1 LDKRAEPVP
10 GSQGACAVRDV
21 TTSQVMAD
29 PRVREPE
36 FEARSLAQLK
46 MLHSVAAQLNRLD
59 DVRKIG
65 EAITEGLRTVV
76 EYHNCRVFLLQP
88 DAETLVPVAFRGE
101 LLEYQGETFDALVT
115 RVGHGVTG
123 HVAETG
129 HSYYTPDAMNDPFA
143 STIPGTPDVDESMLA
158 VPLTYGVDLIGVV
171 VLSKLGIDQFDD
183 QDLRLL
189 EVLASH
195 AAVALENARL
205 LKSEREAAA
214 KALESEARNSAI
226 LESALDGVI
235 VIDEE
240 GKVVEFNPAAEQ
252 IFGYSR
258 ADVIGRDMARFIIPE
273 KTQSDHRAGLE
284 RYRSTGTSHVVGR
297 RMEMVAVRSNGTEFP
312 VELAIRVLDLPG
324 RTLFTGYLRD
334 ITDRKQAEMEVQR
347 ALETERQASQRLRE
361 LDDLKNMFLEAVSH
375 DLRTPLTAI
384 LGLSLTL
391 DRQDLELAPDDRE
404 DLTSRLAAN
413 ARKLDRILCNL
424 LDLERLIRGVV
435 EPNREP
441 TDLAKLVRRVLNE
454 ADFLEGRAVTVD
466 APHVVADV
474 DPAKVERIVENLL
487 VNSARHTPPGTPV
500 WVRVARRDGA
510 VLIVVEDAGPGVE
523 PELREAIFEPFR
535 QGRPRVPAPGA
546 GIGLSVVARF
556 AQLHGGRAWVE
567 ARSGGGASFRVV
579 LPSGNAVA

>member
-1 LDKRAEPVP
+1 M
-10 GSQGACAVRDV
+10 
-21 TTSQVMAD
+21 TTSQVMHDTPVAEAD
-29 PRVREPE
+29 

-65 EAITEGLRTVV
+65 KAITEGLRTVV

-88 DAETLVPVAFRGE
+88 DGETLAPIAFRGE
-101 LLEYQGETFDALVT
+101 LLEYQGETFDALLT
-115 RVGHGVTG
+115 KVGTGVTG
-123 HVAETG
+123 HVAQTG
-129 HSYYTPDAMNDPFA
+129 RSYYTPDAMNDPFA

-158 VPLTYGVDLIGVV
+158 VPLTYGADLIGVV

-195 AAVALENARL
+195 AAVAVENARL

-214 KALESEARNSAI
+214 QALESEARKSAI

-235 VIDEE
+235 VIDED
-240 GKVVEFNPAAEQ
+240 GKIVEFNPAAEH

-258 ADVIGRDMARFIIPE
+258 SDVIGRDMAAFVIPQE
-273 KTQSDHRAGLE
+273 TRGDHRAGLE
-284 RYRSTGTSHVVGR
+284 RYRTSGRSRVVGR
-297 RMEMVAVRSNGTEFP
+297 RMEMIAQRSDGSRFP

-391 DRQDLELAPDDRE
+391 DRHDLDLAPSDRE

-441 TDLAKLVRRVLNE
+441 TDLAMLVRRVVNE
-454 ADFLEGRAVTVD
+454 ADFLEGRTVTVEARSLIWD
-466 APHVVADV
+466 I

-487 VNSARHTPPGTPV
+487 VNVARHTPPETPV
-500 WVRVARRDGA
+500 WVRIADSDGVA
-510 VLIVVEDAGPGVE
+510 LIVVEDAGPGVE

-535 QGRPRVPAPGA
+535 QGATRVPAPGA

-556 AQLHGGRAWVE
+556 AELHGGRAWVE
-567 ARSGGGASFRVV
+567 DRPGGGASFRVL
-579 LPSGNAVA
+579 LPPAVAGS